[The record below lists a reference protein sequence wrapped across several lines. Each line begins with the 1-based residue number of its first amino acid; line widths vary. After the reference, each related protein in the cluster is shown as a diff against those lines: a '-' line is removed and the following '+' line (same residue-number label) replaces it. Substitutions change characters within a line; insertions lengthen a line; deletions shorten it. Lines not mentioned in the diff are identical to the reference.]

1 MDFTLYK
8 TVTDLIAGHGAL
20 EEAVRFVA
28 VDGQFL
34 FVGMLATLFLARGK
48 WRSVNARR
56 GVAAAGL
63 AALLALAV
71 AQVIAGLWD
80 RPRPYEAHPGEAHL
94 LISASPDPSFPSDHA
109 AAAFAIAVSIFLR
122 HRKAG
127 WVALAMAGA
136 LAVSRVAAGTHYPS
150 DVAGGAL
157 LGTLAALLLWAPQV
171 RRPAHALADFAG
183 RTYERLMSRALRQP
197 LG

>member
-1 MDFTLYK
+1 LDFTLYK
-8 TVTDLIAGHGAL
+8 TMTDLIAGHGAV
-20 EEAVRFVA
+20 EETVRFVA

-34 FVGMLATLFLARGK
+34 FVGLLAALFLARGK
-48 WRSVNARR
+48 WRSVNGRH
-56 GVAAAGL
+56 GVVAAGL

-80 RPRPYEAHPGEAHL
+80 RPRPYEAHPGDAHL
-94 LISASPDPSFPSDHA
+94 LISPSPDPSFPSDHA

-127 WVALAMAGA
+127 WLALAMAGTLA
-136 LAVSRVAAGTHYPS
+136 LSRVAAGTHYPS

-183 RTYERLMSRALRQP
+183 QAYERLMARALRQP
-197 LG
+197 SR